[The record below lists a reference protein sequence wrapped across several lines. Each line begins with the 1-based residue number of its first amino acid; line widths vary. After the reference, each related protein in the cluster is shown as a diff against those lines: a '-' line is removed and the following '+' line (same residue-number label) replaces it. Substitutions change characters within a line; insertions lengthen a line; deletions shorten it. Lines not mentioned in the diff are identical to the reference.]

1 VTGAALL
8 QGAGFRRLFAA
19 RVLSQLADGVFQAS
33 LAGAVFFNPEHVTD
47 PRQAAAGFL
56 VLYLPYSFVSP
67 FAGVLLDR
75 WRRQRSMLACCLV
88 RVPLVAL
95 VAALIVTVG
104 TQGPRSA
111 WLYVAALAVLGISR
125 FFIAAAGAALPHV
138 VDEDRL
144 VNANALAGTSGTV
157 AAFVAGI
164 LALVVRG
171 ALPATETTDAALAL
185 ASAAAY
191 LLAAA
196 VLMRFRA
203 DALGPD
209 TQAAATRWRTESARV
224 VRELADGARHVRAL
238 PVAVRGLAALTAY
251 RLCMGSLTLD
261 AVLLYRNEFADIHGA
276 LPGGQTGLAEMVGA
290 SALGILVSA
299 FVTPRVTGRI
309 GKPAWVALLLV
320 TAGAVVGGL
329 GPSYKPLAFLL
340 AGLVVGAVGQG
351 VKICIDTLLQ
361 EVVADEFR
369 GRAFAFYDAL
379 FNLAFALG
387 AVAVA
392 FILPTSGRSIVV
404 LEVTAGVFVAA
415 GLLYGRAERS
425 SVERLGVEAR

>member
-1 VTGAALL
+1 MTGAALL
-8 QGAGFRRLFAA
+8 QGEGFRRLFTA
-19 RVLSQLADGVFQAS
+19 RVLSQLADGIFQAS

-75 WRRQRSMLACCLV
+75 WRRQRSMLACCLA

-95 VAALIVTVG
+95 VALLIVTVG

-111 WLYVAALAVLGISR
+111 WLYVAALAVLGVSR

-138 VDEDRL
+138 VEEDRL
-144 VNANALAGTSGTV
+144 VTANALAGTSGTV
-157 AAFVAGI
+157 AAFAAGI
-164 LALVVRG
+164 LALVIRG
-171 ALPATETTDAALAL
+171 ALPATATTDASLAFG
-185 ASAAAY
+185 SAAAY
-191 LLAAA
+191 LLAAL
-196 VLMRFRA
+196 VLMRFRG

-209 TQAAATRWRTESARV
+209 LRSATSHWRTEARRV
-224 VRELADGARHVRAL
+224 VREMADGARHVRAV

-261 AVLLYRNEFADIHGA
+261 VVLLYRNEFGPIHGA

-290 SALGILVSA
+290 SAVGILISA
-299 FVTPRVTGRI
+299 ILTPRVTERI
-309 GKPAWVALLLV
+309 GKPAWVALMLV
-320 TAGAVVGGL
+320 AAGAVVGGL
-329 GPSYKPLAFLL
+329 GPSYTPIAFLL

-379 FNLAFALG
+379 FNLAFAVG

-392 FILPTSGRSIVV
+392 FTLPTSGRSIVV
-404 LEVTAGVFVAA
+404 LESTAALFIVA
-415 GLLYGRAERS
+415 GLLYGRADRRS
-425 SVERLGVEAR
+425 LVEAR